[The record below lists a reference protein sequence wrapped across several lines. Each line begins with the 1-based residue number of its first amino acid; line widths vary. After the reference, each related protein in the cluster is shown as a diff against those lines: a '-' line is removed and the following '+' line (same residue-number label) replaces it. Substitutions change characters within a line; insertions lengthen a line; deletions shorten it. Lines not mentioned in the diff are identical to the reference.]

1 MLGVA
6 ASMALTLVSWNLY
19 ADYYDQHHTA
29 QYASGRRN
37 ASLLRRPVGTV
48 RVHIRSAG
56 RPRGC
61 CTVSGPSNAPS
72 SIHGRAASNASQPVA
87 ASMTSSGVAVTVG
100 ATIQRIPAYW

>member
-61 CTVSGPSNAPS
+61 CTVSGPSTGYFGDGDLGSIACPEHSCGSATPRPS
-72 SIHGRAASNASQPVA
+72 SRVCGGR
-87 ASMTSSGVAVTVG
+87 G
-100 ATIQRIPAYW
+100 